1 MNFEGLRSRGALL
14 FTQARQFVVERAA
27 SAADNRSYGKESV
40 ALGCLRLDKRP
51 MGISTVFIS
60 SAFISGPNIGLLLT
74 DAKVWIGR
82 KANIQIWG

>member
-1 MNFEGLRSRGALL
+1 
-14 FTQARQFVVERAA
+14 
-27 SAADNRSYGKESV
+27 
-40 ALGCLRLDKRP
+40 

-82 KANIQIWG
+82 KANIQIDHKADLFMGRVTPLPPPPIH